1 VAIKSDMGWPDCI
14 CRYGGSG
21 QIRVC
26 GQPGVPGI
34 CPDRSDGSAP
44 ADYQRAGDV
53 DKVKSKGEIT
63 LKKLI
68 VLIVMVSLLS
78 GCAAI
83 NSALN
88 SDPVNYICAG
98 EEGKLTAAD
107 MLSAL
112 ETGMAIYSGGIA
124 AVDIQTAVSV
134 LTIIKKTG
142 CFVVD
147 QLKAVFA
154 VVDAINGAKAQARFK
169 TVRGK
174 AFVKIPEYAPLRVYT
189 K

>member
-1 VAIKSDMGWPDCI
+1 M
-14 CRYGGSG
+14 
-21 QIRVC
+21 
-26 GQPGVPGI
+26 
-34 CPDRSDGSAP
+34 
-44 ADYQRAGDV
+44 
-53 DKVKSKGEIT
+53 KSKGDTMLKRLLLLTIMMVIAGAGCCDKTVNEIKT
-63 LKKLI
+63 TSFFNCLD
-68 VLIVMVSLLS
+68 
-78 GCAAI
+78 
-83 NSALN
+83 

-134 LTIIKKTG
+134 LTIVKRTG

-174 AFVKIPEYAPLRVYT
+174 AMPVVPQYAPLRKFVE
-189 K
+189 